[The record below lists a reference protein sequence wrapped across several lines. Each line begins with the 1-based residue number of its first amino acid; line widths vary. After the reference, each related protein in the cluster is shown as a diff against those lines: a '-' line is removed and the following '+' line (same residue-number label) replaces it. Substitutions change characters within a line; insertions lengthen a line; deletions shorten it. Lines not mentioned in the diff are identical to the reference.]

1 MKNSRSL
8 ARLVRSLQSARTR
21 GIFWVAVAILG
32 PSLIFLSGEWAARVA
47 MGTLVDTVHHN
58 AEIQSLALRGTVA
71 QYRHIPYMTAQ
82 SEAILKL
89 LSATPG
95 SMQKD
100 LKQQIN
106 LYLEAVSRRTGADAL
121 YVMDA
126 DGNTLVAS
134 NWSDPKTF
142 IGENYSFRPYFR
154 DARAGGVGVFFAIG
168 TTYKV
173 PGLYVSVPVR
183 LNEQVIGVV
192 AVKVSLRDIEN
203 SWARAGDPV
212 ALYDQRGVIFLGSR
226 PEWAYKAV
234 RTVSEEDRRWMVD
247 NRQYGDAVNFSLVPW
262 KVNHSPGQ
270 EGYAV
275 EASIGGASS
284 EFLAVENPLPEFDWT
299 LVVMANRRPVSVAR
313 YTAMAIVALL
323 TLSLL
328 ATLSYWRQRERRMQ
342 DMRRM
347 QEELEGKVRLRTRE
361 LQGANAFR
369 KSMEDSLL
377 VGMRARD
384 MQGKVTYV
392 NAAMTQLTGYTA
404 QEQINAVPPYAYWH
418 PDDEEKHWGE
428 YVMSMQGLAPPSGFE
443 SRYLHR
449 NGYEVHTMVY
459 TAPLRDAEGVQTG
472 WMSSIVDITPQKLA
486 EERQLEAEQQ
496 RRDIQIEMEKTAQL
510 ARLGEVL
517 SILVHEITQPVAAI
531 SNFASAATAFA
542 EQGRTDL
549 WEKNMDAL
557 KAQAQRA
564 KEVIQRIQN
573 WAKQR
578 PPEVQQCD
586 VPAIVEHALSLL
598 HTEVLRSKASV
609 TTTADKELP
618 TTLAD
623 RVQIE
628 QVFINLISNA
638 LQSMQAVPARQRR
651 LLIHVSHAESNLV
664 IRFSDSGPGV
674 AVELADKL
682 FESFFTTKE
691 DGLGLGLKICRT
703 ILETHGGHLYYESAP
718 SGGAVFNVVL
728 PVRT

>member
-1 MKNSRSL
+1 M
-8 ARLVRSLQSARTR
+8 
-21 GIFWVAVAILG
+21 AVAFLG
-32 PSLIFLSGEWAARVA
+32 LPLIFLSGEWAARVA
-47 MGTLVDTVHHN
+47 IGAQVEAVRHTS
-58 AEIQSLALRGTVA
+58 EIQSLALRGTVA

-82 SEAILKL
+82 SEAIIRL
-89 LSATPG
+89 LSAAPG
-95 SMQKD
+95 SMQKE
-100 LKQQIN
+100 LKQPIN

-154 DARAGGVGVFFAIG
+154 DARAGGVGIFFAIG

-183 LNEQVIGVV
+183 LNDEVIGVV

-234 RTVSEEDRRWMVD
+234 RNVSEEDRLWMVN
-247 NRQYGDAVNFSLVPW
+247 NRQYGDLANFPLVPW
-262 KVNHSPGQ
+262 KVDQSPDQ
-270 EGYAV
+270 EGYSLVA
-275 EASIGGASS
+275 ELGGTSS
-284 EFLAVENPLPEFDWT
+284 EFLAVENPLPEFSWT
-299 LVVMANRRPVSVAR
+299 LVVMASRKPVVVAR
-313 YTAMAIVALL
+313 YTAMAIVALVTL
-323 TLSLL
+323 TLV
-328 ATLSYWRQRERRMQ
+328 ATSSYWRQRERRMQ

-347 QEELEGKVRLRTRE
+347 QEELEGRVRLRTRE
-361 LQGANAFR
+361 LQEANAFR

-392 NAAMTQLTGYTA
+392 NAAMTELTGYA
-404 QEQINAVPPYAYWH
+404 AEDQINAVPPYAYWH
-418 PDDEEKHWGE
+418 PDDQEKHWGE

-443 SRYLHR
+443 SRYLHPSGR
-449 NGYEVHTMVY
+449 DVHTMVY
-459 TAPLRDAEGVQTG
+459 TAPLRDAEGLQTG

-486 EERQLEAEQQ
+486 EERQRQAEQQ
-496 RRDIQIEMEKTAQL
+496 RRDMQLEVEKTAQL
-510 ARLGEVL
+510 ARLGEVS
-517 SILVHEITQPVAAI
+517 SILVHEITQPIAAI

-542 EQGRTDL
+542 EQGHAEL
-549 WEKNMDAL
+549 FVQNMDAL
-557 KAQAQRA
+557 KTQTQRA
-564 KEVIQRIQN
+564 KAVIRRIQN

-578 PPEVQQCD
+578 PPEVQQCSVSD
-586 VPAIVEHALSLL
+586 IIERALILL
-598 HTEVLRSKASV
+598 HNEVLRSKASV
-609 TTTADKELP
+609 TTTADRDLP
-618 TTLAD
+618 TMLVD

-638 LQSMQAVPARQRR
+638 LQAMLAVPARQRR
-651 LLIHVSHAESNLV
+651 LRIHAIHTDSGLV
-664 IRFSDSGPGV
+664 VRFEDSGPGV
-674 AVELADKL
+674 APEVVGKL
-682 FESFFTTKE
+682 FESFFTTRE
-691 DGLGLGLKICRT
+691 EGLGLGLKICRT
-703 ILETHGGHLYYESAP
+703 ILETHGGRLTYERAAA
-718 SGGAVFNVVL
+718 GGAVFSVVL